1 MNPKSTVKPT
11 RTLIDRRRDRERERE
26 AERNRGERTRPR
38 DIPYPRLFE
47 PFELAGKRLRNRI
60 VHASMSLGRAV
71 DGHVGPGQ
79 IQYCANRAKGGA
91 AVVVTEPL
99 AMTRWQTGVALRAS
113 AYTPDTEDGLKR
125 WAAAVEGEGCRLLG
139 QVQDSGR
146 GRHLPYRNY
155 GAIGASPL
163 PDDISWTMPHELT
176 TDEIATMLDEFG
188 ASSARLKRC
197 GFSGVEISAGHG
209 HLFHQFM
216 SPWSNSRT
224 DRYGGDFDNRLRL
237 MVELIDAL
245 RTHCGEDFIVGV
257 KMPGDDGVPGGIGP
271 ELSVRIAEALSARCR
286 IDYLCLA
293 QGAHARSLEMH
304 IPDGNTP
311 RLTYMPL
318 FRGVRP
324 VTHGVPLVALGRITD
339 PAEAEGILA
348 RGEAELVGV
357 GRALIA
363 DPAWPLKARAGR
375 AREIRY
381 CVSGN
386 TCWFNA
392 VNHRPLVCDNNPRVA
407 MPDEVDWLPPE
418 ASVRKRVTVVGAGVA
433 GMEAAWVAAARGHEV
448 TVLGRSGEIGGKTR
462 IHAVLPGGE
471 GLSSVYDYQHQQA
484 IEAQVSFRLGRE
496 ATLGDVLATWPDEV
510 VLATGSKMIWP
521 RCLPESLRDEGVV
534 PDLREAATELLR
546 HRERQRGTAVIL
558 DMDHTEGT
566 YAVAEL
572 LKTLFD
578 AVVILTPRA
587 SIAEDVA
594 LVTRQGIQRRMHE
607 KGIRVVPFAEP
618 VWSASMEDEAR
629 LEVRHVY
636 GGEHPPIDDV
646 AFFAYSTPRRP
657 NDALYEKLKAA
668 GVPTRKV
675 GDCQVAYAV
684 QAATATGHAAGNAV

>member
-1 MNPKSTVKPT
+1 MKPTIKPT

-26 AERNRGERTRPR
+26 LERDRERTPPR
-38 DIPYPRLFE
+38 DRPYPRLFE

-60 VHASMSLGRAV
+60 LHASMSTGRSV
-71 DGHVGPGQ
+71 NGRVGDGQ
-79 IQYCANRAKGGA
+79 IQYCVNRAKGGA

-99 AMTRWQTGVALRAS
+99 GMTRQQVAVPMRAS
-113 AYTPDTEDGLKR
+113 VYTADTEDGLRR
-125 WAAAVEGEGCRLLG
+125 WARAVEDEGCRLLG

-146 GRHLPYRNY
+146 GRHLPYRNL
-155 GAIGASPL
+155 AAVGASPL
-163 PDDISWTMPHELT
+163 PDDLSWTMPHVLT
-176 TDEIATMLDEFG
+176 RDEIATMLDEFG

-197 GFSGVEISAGHG
+197 GFSGVEISGGHG

-224 DRYGGDFDNRLRL
+224 DRYGGDFDGRLRL
-237 MVELIDAL
+237 VVELLESL
-245 RTHCGEDFIVGV
+245 RSHCGTDFIVGL
-257 KMPGDDGVPGGIGP
+257 KMPGDDGVPGGVGP
-271 ELSVRIAEALSARCR
+271 ELAARIAAALTATGHL
-286 IDYLCLA
+286 DYVCFA

-311 RLTYMPL
+311 RLTYMPMIREL
-318 FRGVRP
+318 RRACG
-324 VTHGVPLVALGRITD
+324 GVPVVALGRITD

-348 RGEAELVGV
+348 RGDADLVGV

-363 DPAWPLKARAGR
+363 DPAWPLKARRGR

-418 ASVRKRVTVVGAGVA
+418 ASLRKRVTVVGAGVA

-448 TVLGRSGEIGGKTR
+448 TVLGRSTEVGGKTR
-462 IHAVLPGGE
+462 LHALLPGGE

-484 IEAQVSFRLGRE
+484 QEAQVVFRLGRE

-510 VLATGSKMIWP
+510 VLATGATMIWP

-534 PDLREAATELLR
+534 PDLRTAATELLR
-546 HRERQRGTAVIL
+546 HRERQRGTAVVF

-566 YAVAEL
+566 YAVVEL
-572 LKTLFD
+572 LHGLFD
-578 AVVILTPRA
+578 AVVVLTPRA

-594 LVTRQGIQRRMHE
+594 LVTRQGIQRRLHA
-607 KGIRVVPFAEP
+607 KGVRVVTFAEP
-618 VWSASMEDEAR
+618 SWSDTMERDGR
-629 LEVRHVY
+629 LEVRHVW
-636 GGEHPPIDDV
+636 GGMHPPIDEV
-646 AFFAYSTPRRP
+646 AFFAYSTPRAP
-657 NDALYEKLKAA
+657 DDGLYERLRAA
-668 GVPTRKV
+668 GVPTRRV
-675 GDCQVAYAV
+675 GDCEVAYAV
-684 QAATATGHAAGNAV
+684 QAATASGHAAGNAV